1 MKRLLFF
8 TLLLALLCAAKCSS
22 NRTEAY
28 QLGEPIRLTFGA
40 QALSPHTAMQFTSVK
55 EDSRCPKYTNCM
67 WDGQVVVQL
76 SLGERNRQ
84 LVDLAL
90 RSDKPEAA
98 QSAIDGYLYRLK
110 EVAPYPEAGE
120 NIDIEDYVITVVVE
134 AI

>member
-1 MKRLLFF
+1 
-8 TLLLALLCAAKCSS
+8 LALLCAAKCSS